1 MWHVEGGKSEASA
14 PVTVSVEHPA
24 VAIDVSGF
32 DKDGEVRRV
41 VAVTE
46 GGVAY
51 IWSAPTAA
59 ELGSAKPTVIRV
71 EYSGKGSKPVVL
83 AAR

>member
-1 MWHVEGGKSEASA
+1 MWHVEGGKSAA
-14 PVTVSVEHPA
+14 PVTLSVEHPA
-24 VAIDVSGF
+24 VAIDVGGF
-32 DKDGEVRRV
+32 DRDGEVRRV

-51 IWSAPTAA
+51 IWSAPTVA
-59 ELGSAKPTVIRV
+59 ELGSAKPTVIRI
-71 EYSGKGSKPVVL
+71 EHSGKGSKPCVL